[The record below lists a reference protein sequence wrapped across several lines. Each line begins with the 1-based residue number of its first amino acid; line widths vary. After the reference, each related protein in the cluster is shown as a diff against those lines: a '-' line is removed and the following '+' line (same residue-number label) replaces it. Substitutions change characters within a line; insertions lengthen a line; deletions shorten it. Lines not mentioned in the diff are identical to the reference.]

1 MDFQFPRNRLS
12 FANRLFFPNQKSSAT
27 PSTSMQMSMRV
38 VEEAFPEIGSV
49 LGKLKTSRYGLFNV
63 EARVRLR
70 KWGLNE
76 VAHEQ
81 ALQWYRQL
89 LLAFKNPFIFLL
101 LGLATLS
108 GFTGDRLGTAIIAI
122 MVLVSGGLR
131 FTTEF
136 RSHQAA
142 EALKTMVSTTATVS
156 RRTYDKMEQQ
166 EVPFKHL
173 VPGDIIHLAAG
184 DLVPADVRLITA
196 KNLWVSQAAL
206 TGESLP
212 TEKVATLETTRLIS
226 PLELPNIC
234 FMGTNVLSGTAQA
247 VVVATGRHTYFGS
260 LAKHVVG
267 QRAMTSFDKGVNGVS
282 WLLLRFIA
290 VMVPVVFLING
301 LTKGNWV
308 EAFLFGLSVAVG
320 LTPEM
325 LPTIVTATLAK
336 GAVTMS
342 RHKVIVKRLNA
353 IQNFGAMNILCT
365 DKTGTLTQDKIM
377 LERYLDVQ
385 GRCSEAVLQYAYL
398 NSSYQSGLKNLLDL
412 AVLEQVERQGAVS
425 LRDDYRK
432 VDEIPFDFVRRRM
445 SVVVEQANQGH
456 VLICKGAVEEIL
468 RICTHVEVD
477 GELLPLEQSRQIQAT
492 RVTRQLHEQ
501 GLRVIA
507 VAYKEMPTRA
517 SHYTVQDESLL
528 ILSGYL
534 AFLDPPKETA
544 REALAALNQYGV
556 QVKILTGDNEIVTRN
571 ICQQVG
577 LDVHQ
582 TLIGSEIA
590 ALSDAELADKA
601 PTTTVFAKLSPLQ
614 KARVIQALQSLGNTV
629 GYLGDGINDA
639 PALRTADI
647 GISVD
652 TAVDIAKESADIIL
666 LEKSLLVLESGVL
679 QGRKTF
685 GNIIK
690 YIKMT
695 ASSNFGNVFSVLGAS
710 ALLPFLPMLPLHLLV
725 QNLLYDLSQLA
736 IPLDSVD
743 AAYLT
748 QPRQW
753 RIGDIGRFML
763 LIGPLSSIF
772 DYTTFGLMWF
782 LFGANTVP
790 SQSLFQ
796 SGWFIEGLLSQT
808 LIVHL
813 LRTAKIPFL
822 QSWASVP
829 MTLLT
834 VTIMAIG
841 IYIPFSPLGT
851 QIGLVSLPT
860 SYFPWLVLTLLSY
873 CVLTQVVKVWYIRK
887 FSAWL

>member
-1 MDFQFPRNRLS
+1 
-12 FANRLFFPNQKSSAT
+12 
-27 PSTSMQMSMRV
+27 MRV
-38 VEEAFPEIGSV
+38 VEEAFPEIGFV
-49 LGKLKTSRYGLFNV
+49 LEKLKTSRHGLFNV
-63 EARVRLR
+63 EARTRLE

-81 ALQWYRQL
+81 PLQWYIQL

-108 GFTGDRLGTAIIAI
+108 GLTGDRSGTAIIAI

-131 FTTEF
+131 FITEF
-136 RSHQAA
+136 RSYQAT

-166 EVPFKHL
+166 EVPFQHL

-184 DLVPADVRLITA
+184 DLVPADVRLISA

-212 TEKVATLETTRLIS
+212 TEKAATLETTRLIS

-267 QRAMTSFDKGVNGVS
+267 RRAMTSFDKGVNGVS

-308 EAFLFGLSVAVG
+308 EAFFFGLSVAVG

-342 RHKVIVKRLNA
+342 HRQVIVKRLSA

-365 DKTGTLTQDKIM
+365 DKTGTLTQDQIM
-377 LERYLDVQ
+377 LEQYLDVQ

-398 NSSYQSGLKNLLDL
+398 NSFYQSGLRNLLDL
-412 AVLEQVERQGAVS
+412 AVLEQVERHGAVR

-432 VDEIPFDFVRRRM
+432 VDEIPFDFSRRRM
-445 SVVVEQANQGH
+445 SVVVEQADRGR

-468 RICTHVEVD
+468 QVCTHVEVD
-477 GELLPLEQSRQIQAT
+477 GELLPLEQSRQVQAT
-492 RVTRQLHEQ
+492 QVTRQLNEQ

-507 VAYKEMPTRA
+507 VAYKEMPTRVR
-517 SHYTVQDESLL
+517 HYTVQDESLL

-534 AFLDPPKETA
+534 AFLNPPKVTA

-571 ICQQVG
+571 VCQQVG

-601 PTTTVFAKLSPLQ
+601 ATTTVFAKLSPSQ
-614 KARVIQALQSLGNTV
+614 KARVIQALQSLGHTV

-695 ASSNFGNVFSVLGAS
+695 ASSNFGNVFSVIGAS

-736 IPLDSVD
+736 IPFDRVD
-743 AAYLT
+743 ATYLT
-748 QPRQW
+748 RPRQW
-753 RIGDIGRFML
+753 RVGDIGRFML

-782 LFGANTVP
+782 LFGATSVQ

-829 MTLLT
+829 MILLT
-834 VTIMAIG
+834 IIIMAIG
-841 IYIPFSPLGT
+841 MAIPFSPLGT

-860 SYFPWLVLTLLSY
+860 SYFSWLVLTLLSY

-887 FSAWL
+887 FSTWL